1 MILSVKNI
9 EKSFAG
15 HKVLND
21 ISFLLKQGNITGLVG
36 RNGSGKTTLL
46 KILCGIYDSDLGKFD
61 IDGKTLDDNPKI
73 IENIAYLPD
82 RFDYFNYSNSKQLID
97 YYSIIYP
104 KFDKNFFLQE
114 VNKNNIDVNKNIR
127 TFSKGTKN
135 LLGLITILSTG
146 AEILLVDEILDGMDV
161 INKEII
167 TSYLLDAKDEGKT
180 ILASSHELDELSG
193 ICDEILYLS
202 IEGKI
207 ENISDEKEHKFNK
220 VQIVVKDKLP
230 EDILNNSVLRFN
242 LGRVYTVLLG
252 IDKDKL
258 KNLLDREEIVQYD
271 ILPIQIEDNFYWE
284 RGKSKKW

>member
-284 RGKSKKW
+284 RGKSKK